1 MLRKKVV
8 HFLFNNEAGSLF
20 KPGNPRLMGQN
31 AKVKKHKIKDKSKK
45 TKVEVRTD

>member
-20 KPGNPRLMGQN
+20 KPGNPHLVVAKGRGQR
-31 AKVKKHKIKDKSKK
+31 KTKDKRQK
-45 TKVEVRTD
+45 